1 MINDLNTK
9 GKWKIQLTVAINFL
23 PSKDNSEAPN
33 RHSKSDKIKIMD
45 GNEANEIIEEL
56 FILFCEN
63 NKEA

>member
-1 MINDLNTK
+1 MENSINSS
-9 GKWKIQLTVAINFL
+9 INFL